1 MLVGDDPLRAQRGFD
16 STYEGLK
23 PGQRADPRLVAVGF
37 DSTYEGLKPGEGWG
51 DSTSP
56 RGSTVTMRA

>member
-51 DSTSP
+51 D
-56 RGSTVTMRA
+56 